1 MKKKAFILAALM
13 LLFAGTGVAS
23 AQSLSDIL
31 GKIGNAA
38 KQGQSSGSDNSGN
51 KSGLG
56 GTLGNLIEGVFSSS
70 NLSVEDL
77 KGIWTASGPAV
88 SFKADNFLQKAGGV
102 AAAATIESKLE
113 PYYKQYGLT
122 GAVLEVA
129 DNGDFSLKIKAITLK
144 GTITKKEGADNGVFQ
159 FNFKAL
165 GKVSLGNV
173 TTYVSKSVNSLDVM
187 FDSTFLLKIMQAVSK
202 ISGNSTLKALN
213 SILTSY
219 EGLNV
224 GFKMSK

>member
-1 MKKKAFILAALM
+1 MKKTAFIIAAFM
-13 LLFAGTGVAS
+13 LLFAGASTAS

-31 GKIGNAA
+31 NKIGNAA
-38 KQGQSSGSDNSGN
+38 KQGQSSGSENSGSN
-51 KSGLG
+51 SGLG

-70 NLSVEDL
+70 NLSVSDL
-77 KGIWTASGPAV
+77 KGKWTASGPAV

-102 AAAATIESKLE
+102 AAAATIESKLD

-122 GAVLEVA
+122 GAVLEVDEA
-129 DNGDFSLKIKAITLK
+129 GNFTLKIKAITLK
-144 GTITKKEGADNGVFQ
+144 GTISKKEGAENGVFQ
-159 FNFKAL
+159 FTFKAL
-165 GKVSLGNV
+165 GKVSLGSV
-173 TTYVSKSVNSLDVM
+173 TTYVSKSINSMDVM
-187 FDSTFLLKIMQAVSK
+187 FDSTFLLKIMQVVSK
-202 ISGNSTLKALN
+202 VGGNTALKTLN